1 MVVVL
6 MGVAGSGK
14 STIGQMLARALGAD
28 FHDGDDLH
36 PPENRDKMR
45 SGIPLSDDDRQPWLA
60 AVCALIDKYENMDC
74 EKTSVNAVVA
84 CSALKET
91 YRATLIAGAKDVR
104 LVYLKGSPELIAER
118 LGARRGHFFDPA
130 LLRSQFDALEEPHN
144 AIVID
149 IAETPPQI
157 VDAIMLEL
165 RLNRGC

>member
-28 FHDGDDLH
+28 FRDADDLH
-36 PPENRDKMR
+36 SPENRDKMR
-45 SGIPLSDDDRQPWLA
+45 RGIPLCDDDRQPWVA
-60 AVCALIDKYENMDC
+60 AVRALIERYDNAQRENLI
-74 EKTSVNAVVA
+74 VA

-91 YRATLIAGAKDVR
+91 YRATLFARAKDVR

-130 LLRSQFDALEEPHN
+130 LLRSQFDALQEPHN

>member
-14 STIGQMLARALGAD
+14 STIGRLLARALGAD
-28 FHDGDDLH
+28 FHDADDLH
-36 PPENRDKMR
+36 QPENRDKMR
-45 SGIPLSDDDRQPWLA
+45 RGIPLSDDDRRPWLA
-60 AVCALIDKYENMDC
+60 AVHALIDKYGNTGC
-74 EKTSVNAVVA
+74 EKAGVNAVVA
-84 CSALKET
+84 CSALKEA
-91 YRATLIAGAKDVR
+91 YRATLFARAKDVR

-130 LLRSQFDALEEPHN
+130 LLRSQFDALQEPHN